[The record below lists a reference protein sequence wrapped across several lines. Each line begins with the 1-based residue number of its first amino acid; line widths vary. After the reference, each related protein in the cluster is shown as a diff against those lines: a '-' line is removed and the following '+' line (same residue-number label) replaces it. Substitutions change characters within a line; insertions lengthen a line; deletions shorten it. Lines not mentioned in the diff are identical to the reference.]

1 MCRAGKNIKIALSS
15 LHFFEEPCISGLLGS
30 GTIFFSGCNLR
41 CCFCQN
47 YKISQ
52 ENNGKEISID
62 ELADKF
68 IKLQNANANNI
79 NLVTGFM
86 YVPQIIEAIK
96 IAKIKGLKIPIVYN
110 TSGYENVETI
120 KMLNGYVDIYLP
132 DLKYYYNK
140 IGKNLSKVDNYF
152 EIATKAIK
160 EMYNQVGSPVF
171 NENGIMKKGLII
183 RHLVLPNHIR
193 NSKMILKW
201 IKENFS
207 NKILVSVMA
216 QYFPSFKANETE
228 DINRKLNQD
237 EYKEIEEFV
246 SNLNINGY
254 IQDLEDNEEQYV
266 PNFEI

>member
-1 MCRAGKNIKIALSS
+1 
-15 LHFFEEPCISGLLGS
+15 
-30 GTIFFSGCNLR
+30 
-41 CCFCQN
+41 
-47 YKISQ
+47 
-52 ENNGKEISID
+52 
-62 ELADKF
+62 
-68 IKLQNANANNI
+68 
-79 NLVTGFM
+79 
-86 YVPQIIEAIK
+86 
-96 IAKIKGLKIPIVYN
+96 
-110 TSGYENVETI
+110 
-120 KMLNGYVDIYLP
+120 
-132 DLKYYYNK
+132 
-140 IGKNLSKVDNYF
+140 
-152 EIATKAIK
+152 
-160 EMYNQVGSPVF
+160 MYNQVGSPVF
-171 NENGIMKKGLII
+171 NENGIIKKGLII

-246 SNLNINGY
+246 SDLNINGY